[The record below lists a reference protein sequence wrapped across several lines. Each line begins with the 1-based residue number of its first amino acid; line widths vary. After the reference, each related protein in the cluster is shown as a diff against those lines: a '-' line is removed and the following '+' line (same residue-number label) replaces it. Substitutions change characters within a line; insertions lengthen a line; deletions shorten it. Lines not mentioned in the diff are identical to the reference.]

1 MTSMIMPLR
10 SLLTRNDTGNTN
22 RGVPANPDDMIEG
35 TDVPSTHEQLSQAL
49 QSFNDRL
56 KRLHQSLPPATALI
70 IMTGH
75 SDPRKAINLLARKSQ
90 FERLY
95 KTLGA
100 EGVQKLKPEQKWMAS
115 DDRELEAAAMKAREG
130 MAFFCVK

>member
-1 MTSMIMPLR
+1 MPAD
-10 SLLTRNDTGNTN
+10 SNNTGNTT
-22 RGVPANPDDMIEG
+22 RGVTTDFDDTIEG
-35 TDVPSTHEQLSQAL
+35 TDIPSTSDQLSQAL
-49 QSFNDRL
+49 QSFNDHL
-56 KRLHQSLPPATALI
+56 QRLHASLPPASALI
-70 IMTGH
+70 VITGH
-75 SDPRKAINLLARKSQ
+75 SDPRKAINLLARKTQ

-100 EGVQKLKPEQKWMAS
+100 EGVQKLQPEQKWMTS